1 LGLCFPG
8 AEVPGK
14 HVFFFAACFM
24 QPALLRTFEVFMH
37 FLHTTLLLVLCAL
50 AGCSKGSSS
59 PRPDDLQQRLS
70 MYTYVAEMHHREIFI
85 SDYAK
90 ELYQCAELLPETFSD
105 PEAAKD
111 LLKELQKN
119 RKDKQAIK
127 KITKQLADLLPL
139 PEKYAA
145 SRLKDPFSETVDN

>member
-1 LGLCFPG
+1 
-8 AEVPGK
+8 
-14 HVFFFAACFM
+14 
-24 QPALLRTFEVFMH
+24 
-37 FLHTTLLLVLCAL
+37 
-50 AGCSKGSSS
+50 
-59 PRPDDLQQRLS
+59 
-70 MYTYVAEMHHREIFI
+70 MYTYVAEMHHREMVI
-85 SDYAK
+85 SGYAK

-119 RKDKQAIK
+119 RKDKKSIK

-145 SRLKDPFSETVDN
+145 SRLKDPTTESTDN

>member
-1 LGLCFPG
+1 MRCQESR
-8 AEVPGK
+8 AN
-14 HVFFFAACFM
+14 FFATCF
-24 QPALLRTFEVFMH
+24 QLKPGVFMH
-37 FLHTTLLLVLCAL
+37 FLHTILLLSLCAL

-70 MYTYVAEMHHREIFI
+70 MYSYVAEMHHREMVI
-85 SDYAK
+85 SDYTK

-105 PEAAKD
+105 PETAKE

-119 RKDKQAIK
+119 RKDKEAIK

-145 SRLKDPFSETVDN
+145 SRLKDSSSETADE